1 MSLNEY
7 INADHALK
15 YLARADHLPH
25 RTEGEAV
32 LLDLLPRPT
41 RRVLDL
47 GCGDGRLMALAR
59 LARPEASGLALDF
72 SPTMLAGARKRF
84 EQDANVQVVAYN
96 FSLALPDLGIFDAV
110 ISSFAIHHVSDER
123 KASLYAE
130 IFACLR
136 PGGIFCNLEH
146 VASPSERLHA
156 DFYQALGLSVAD
168 GDPSNQCS
176 AVELQLGWLRQIGFA
191 DVDCLW
197 KWREFALLV
206 GRRPELEHGNAEYAE
221 K

>member
-7 INADHALK
+7 VHASHALK

-32 LLDLLPRPT
+32 LLDLLPKPT

-59 LARPEASGLALDF
+59 LARPEAGGLALDF
-72 SPTMLAGARKRF
+72 SQTMLEAARKRF
-84 EQDANVQVVAYN
+84 ADDGRVQVVEHN
-96 FSLALPDLGIFDAV
+96 FNLALPDLGLFDAV
-110 ISSFAIHHVSDER
+110 VSSFAIHHASDER
-123 KASLYAE
+123 KRALYAE
-130 IFACLR
+130 IFTCLE
-136 PGGIFCNLEH
+136 PGGVFCNLEH
-146 VASPSERLHA
+146 VASPTEKLHA

-168 GDPSNQCS
+168 ADPSNQCS
-176 AVELQLGWLRQIGFA
+176 SVELQLTWLRQIGFE

-206 GRRPELEHGNAEYAE
+206 GVRP

>member
-7 INADHALK
+7 YNAAHALK

-32 LLDLLPRPT
+32 LLDLLPTPT

-47 GCGDGRLMALAR
+47 GCGDGRLLALAR
-59 LARPEASGLALDF
+59 LARPESSGLALDF
-72 SPTMLAGARKRF
+72 SPTMLQGARKRF
-84 EQDANVQVVAYN
+84 ESDAQVQVVEHN
-96 FSLALPDLGIFDAV
+96 FNLALPDLGLFDAV
-110 ISSFAIHHVSDER
+110 ISSFAIHHVNDER
-123 KASLYAE
+123 KAALYAE
-130 IFACLR
+130 IFACLE
-136 PGGIFCNLEH
+136 PGGVFCNLEH
-146 VASPSERLHA
+146 VASPTPKLHE
-156 DFYQALGLSVAD
+156 DFYHALGLTVAD

-176 AVELQLGWLRQIGFA
+176 DVELQLTWLRQIGFA

-206 GRRPELEHGNAEYAE
+206 GRR
-221 K
+221 

>member
-15 YLARADHLPH
+15 YLSRADHLPH

-32 LLDLLPRPT
+32 LLDLLPRPS

-59 LARPEASGLALDF
+59 LARPQASGLALDF
-72 SPTMLAGARKRF
+72 SPTMLTAARKRF
-84 EQDANVQVVAYN
+84 DLDPKVQVVEHN
-96 FSLALPDLGIFDAV
+96 FNLALPELGLFDAV
-110 ISSFAIHHVSDER
+110 ISSFAIHHINDER
-123 KASLYAE
+123 KVGLYAE
-130 IFACLR
+130 IFACLET
-136 PGGIFCNLEH
+136 GGIFCNLEH
-146 VASPSERLHA
+146 VSSPTPRLHA
-156 DFYQALGLSVAD
+156 DFYQALGLTVAD

-176 AVELQLGWLRQIGFA
+176 SVELQLSWLRQIGFE

-206 GRRPELEHGNAEYAE
+206 GVKPANQ
-221 K
+221 